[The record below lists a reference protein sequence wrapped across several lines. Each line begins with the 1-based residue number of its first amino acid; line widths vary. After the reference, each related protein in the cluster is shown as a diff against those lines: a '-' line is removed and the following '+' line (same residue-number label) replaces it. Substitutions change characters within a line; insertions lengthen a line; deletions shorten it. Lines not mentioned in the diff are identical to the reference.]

1 MRTNLASKIDKRFIV
16 AATSLSCLL
25 LSPNLFSQEKT
36 NGRSAVLEE
45 VIVTAN
51 RRAQSLQSVP
61 LAVTA
66 FSGEAIEAQGIVD
79 LKGLT
84 ERTPGFSMG
93 SFNPGQ
99 PQLYIRGIG
108 SNEDGAGGDQSVI
121 VFIDEVYIGR
131 AAGMETDLFDLERV
145 EILRGPQGTLFG
157 KNVVGGAVSMITK
170 KPSKET
176 ELATEMTLGNFNA
189 VTLRGLASGELTD
202 NVFGKVSFSSRRRD
216 GYFKSE
222 VNNYPEF
229 FPEGVQGEDALE
241 VNSDSMRTGL
251 RFLPTDDIEINLS
264 ASYSQIDRN
273 GSPNHLLP
281 SSIGTLSAGYLAESA
296 LIEDYDNKI
305 QTSLYNDPGFF
316 KSKAWST
323 TFRIDY
329 DFSESV
335 MFTSLSSF
343 RRVRAENSDVIGTR
357 ESSAGLTTGLNA
369 LFGTVLPEFT
379 NLIYGS
385 NDYTDDSDTM
395 TQEFR
400 FTSIGD
406 GSLEWVVGAFLM
418 NEDTQREEFF
428 TLGLDLEVA
437 PGVIIAAVPRGTG
450 SDNQT
455 NQTSSYAGFGQAT
468 YSFNDQLSLTLG
480 TRYTWEEK
488 DNDRVGVSDP
498 FGVVGTFSLGS
509 SEDWENLSSKVSLQY
524 QATDEVFF
532 YAGYSEGF
540 KSGGY
545 QGTAAS
551 ALAASTPFSPETAT
565 LYEVGA
571 KTEWFDNRLRL
582 NAALFTTDY
591 KDLQILQLLIPVG
604 APVGT
609 SGVLV
614 TQNASDATIEGF
626 EVEMSAFL
634 TEALTISGSFSH
646 LDTGYE
652 NFRIP
657 AGFLAPGDGAAAN
670 RDGNELRNAPDVA
683 WNLLARYDLR
693 LDSGAA
699 LAFQIDYRHKD
710 LAWQDPDNFEFA
722 AVPEYD
728 VGDLRVTYTPANA
741 GFNLTGWVR
750 NFTNE
755 DYFIHNYPSNNTGAA
770 TPAAPRTY
778 GVTFGWRM

>member
-1 MRTNLASKIDKRFIV
+1 MCVYLGVKSEKVLVFI
-16 AATSLSCLL
+16 AASLSFL
-25 LSPNLFSQEKT
+25 LSSPDSYSKDNSS
-36 NGRSAVLEE
+36 GGSAMLEE

-66 FSGEAIEAQGIVD
+66 FTGEAMEAQGIVD

-145 EILRGPQGTLFG
+145 EVLRGPQGTLFG

-170 KPSKET
+170 KPDEES
-176 ELATEMTLGNFNA
+176 ELVAEMTLGNFNA
-189 VTLRGLASGELTD
+189 ITLRGLASGELTD
-202 NVFGKVSFSSRRRD
+202 NVFGKVSLSSQRRD
-216 GYFKSE
+216 GYFTSE

-241 VNSDSMRTGL
+241 VNSDSLRTGL
-251 RFLPTDDIEINLS
+251 RFLPADDIEINLS

-281 SSIGTLSAGYLAESA
+281 SSAGALSAGYLAESA
-296 LIEDYDNKI
+296 LIENYDNKVH
-305 QTSLYNDPGFF
+305 TSLYNDPGFF
-316 KSKAWST
+316 KSDAWSAT
-323 TFRIDY
+323 LRVDY

-343 RRVRAENSDVIGTR
+343 RSVGAENSDIIGTR

-369 LFGTVLPEFT
+369 LFASVLPEFT
-379 NLIYGS
+379 NLVYGS
-385 NDYTDDSDTM
+385 NDYTDDSDTI

-400 FTSIGD
+400 FTSVGD

-418 NEDTQREEFF
+418 NEDTRREEFF

-450 SDNQT
+450 SDDQT
-455 NQTSSYAGFGQAT
+455 NETNSYAGFGQAT
-468 YSFNDQLSLTLG
+468 YSFNDRFSLTLG
-480 TRYTWEEK
+480 TRYTWEDK
-488 DNDRVGVSDP
+488 ANGRVGVSDP
-498 FGVVGTFSLGS
+498 FGVVGTFNLDSK
-509 SEDWENLSSKVSLQY
+509 ENWENLSSKASLQF

-545 QGTAAS
+545 QGTAAT

-571 KTEWFDNRLRL
+571 KTEWFNNRLRL
-582 NAALFTTDY
+582 NAALFSTDY
-591 KDLQILQLLIPVG
+591 KDLQILQLLVPVG

-609 SGVLV
+609 GGVLV

-626 EVEMSAFL
+626 ELEMSAYL

-670 RDGNELRNAPDVA
+670 RDGNELRNAPDIA
-683 WNLLARYDLR
+683 WNLLARYDVR
-693 LDSGAA
+693 LDSGAE

-728 VGDLRVTYTPANA
+728 VGDLRIIYTPANS
-741 GFNLTGWVR
+741 GLNVTGWVR
-750 NFTNE
+750 NFTDE
-755 DYFIHNYPSNNTGAA
+755 DYFIHNFPTNNTGAA